1 MAKTAYTPEEEAA
14 RRDRQREL
22 ARKRAR
28 RRRANP
34 EVREGEA
41 DGKRL
46 RREANPEAYAREV
59 AAQRQRMQADPELR
73 ARKAKAERQRM
84 QADPELRARK
94 AEAQRQR
101 READPE
107 VRARDA
113 ETHRQRRN
121 KVPEL
126 RESEPAEG
134 RHRREIPTGGADGRF
149 KMEFWEWHFGQSCKV
164 IKQNLADCS
173 RHRSVPA
180 RSTTVMQG
188 DAATQCDQKADI
200 VFKSTWCEEGISKST
215 QTELFTLKVSR
226 WTQSDDLEESCC
238 ASPLLELPLPKK
250 AVLLL
255 PSNSRRTSNGVQQ
268 DAEVDNITKEDYIL
282 GMDADT
288 ALRKHTE
295 SSPIVNAGSAVI
307 AYACTFC
314 SLKFEEL
321 EALTSHVLT
330 CPWPEPFQCV
340 LCSQTCADWTATLGH
355 LTSHLDSA
363 LAKCPFCEYIFD
375 GRSSTIMRHMQRL
388 HVRVKAFMCNF
399 CRATFV
405 NKHDILAHSR
415 RRCRARKPWE

>member
-1 MAKTAYTPEEEAA
+1 MAKTVYTPEEEAA
-14 RRDRQREL
+14 RRDRQRKL
-22 ARKRAR
+22 ARERAR

-34 EVREGEA
+34 EVRAREA
-41 DGKRL
+41 EARRL

-59 AAQRQRMQADPELR
+59 AAQRQRMQAH
-73 ARKAKAERQRM
+73 
-84 QADPELRARK
+84 PELRARK
-94 AEAQRQR
+94 AEVQRQR
-101 READPE
+101 READPK
-107 VRARDA
+107 VRARNT

-121 KVPEL
+121 NVPGL
-126 RESEPAEG
+126 RESEAAEG
-134 RHRREIPTGGADGRF
+134 RHRREIATGGADGRL
-149 KMEFWEWHFGQSCKV
+149 KMEFLEWHFGQSCKV
-164 IKQNLADCS
+164 VKLDLADCS

-180 RSTTVMQG
+180 SSTAVMQG

-200 VFKSTWCEEGISKST
+200 VFKSTWCEEAISKST

-238 ASPLLELPLPKK
+238 ASALLELPLPSK
-250 AVLLL
+250 VLLL
-255 PSNSRRTSNGVQQ
+255 PSNSRRTNNGVQQ

-282 GMDADT
+282 GLDADT
-288 ALRKHTE
+288 ALRTHTE

-415 RRCRARKPWE
+415 RRCRSRKPWE

>member
-250 AVLLL
+250 VPLV
-255 PSNSRRTSNGVQQ
+255 PSNSRKTNNGVQQ

-282 GMDADT
+282 GNDADA
-288 ALRKHTE
+288 ALSKQTE
-295 SSPIVNAGSAVI
+295 SSLIVI
-307 AYACTFC
+307 TYACTLC
-314 SLKFEEL
+314 SLKFDEL

-340 LCSQTCADWTATLGH
+340 LCSQTCADWKATLVH
-355 LTSHLDSA
+355 IVSHLDRTKT
-363 LAKCPFCEYIFD
+363 KCPFCKCIFD
-375 GRSSTIMRHMQRL
+375 GRKSTMMRHIQRL
-388 HVRVKAFMCNF
+388 HVQVKAFMCNL
-399 CRATFV
+399 CRATYV
-405 NKHDILAHSR
+405 SRHDMLAHN
-415 RRCRARKPWE
+415 RRCRARKP